1 MIQVEHLVKRYGE
14 TCAVRDISFRV
25 RDGEVIGFLGPNGAG
40 KTTTMNILTGCLEAT
55 SGDVRI
61 GGKHLEEDP
70 LGIRRAVGYLPEQPP
85 LYPDMTVAEYL
96 TFVYAL
102 KKYKAPDSR
111 EAYLAKICG
120 MAGLSE
126 VTGRLIRN
134 LSKGYRQRVGR
145 AGALIGDPKVLIL
158 DEPTVGLDPKQI
170 IEIRELIRELG
181 KERTVILSSHILP
194 EVQSICDRVLVIN
207 EGQIVADGTPRE
219 LSERMSGTPQLELT
233 IEGDPAEV
241 QTVLR
246 AVPGVSQVEQVR
258 QEGAKALYRVTSES
272 DVRHAV
278 FDVLSQGSFAI
289 LSMKQL
295 ELSLEDIFLK
305 LTDHASEQAAER
317 TEPARKKKK
326 KRRLFGAKKHKE
338 VDSDDSDLEA

>member
-1 MIQVEHLVKRYGE
+1 MIQAEHLIKRYGE

-25 RDGEVIGFLGPNGAG
+25 QDGEVIGFLGPNGAG

-61 GGKHLEEDP
+61 GGKLLEEDP
-70 LGIRRAVGYLPEQPP
+70 LGVRRMVGYLPEQPP

-102 KKYKAPDSR
+102 KKYKTDSR

-120 MAGLSE
+120 MAGLSD

-134 LSKGYRQRVGR
+134 LSKGYRQRVGL

-181 KERTVILSSHILP
+181 RERTVILSSHILS

-207 EGQIVADGTPRE
+207 EGRIVADGTPRE
-219 LSERMSGTPQLELT
+219 LSDRMSGTPQLELT
-233 IEGDPAEV
+233 IEGEPDEV
-241 QTVLR
+241 QTVLH
-246 AVPGVSQVEQVR
+246 AVPGVSQVELVR
-258 QEGAKALYRVTSES
+258 QDGAKSQYRVTSES

-278 FDVLSQGSFAI
+278 FDALSQGSFAI

-305 LTDHASEQAAER
+305 LTDHAPEQPD
-317 TEPARKKKK
+317 EPAPKKK
-326 KRRLFGAKKHKE
+326 KRRLFGRKQRKE
-338 VDSDDSDLEA
+338 EDTDDSDLEA

>member
-134 LSKGYRQRVGR
+134 LSKGYRQRVGL

-194 EVQSICDRVLVIN
+194 EVQSIRDRVLVIN
-207 EGQIVADGTPRE
+207 EGQIVAD
-219 LSERMSGTPQLELT
+219 GTPQLELT

-305 LTDHASEQAAER
+305 LTDHAPEQAAER
-317 TEPARKKKK
+317 TKPSKKKK